1 MNIRMIGFDLDGT
14 LLTTDKI
21 LTERTKKAL
30 EAAADQGVILVPATG
45 RPLCGLPKEL
55 LELPF
60 IKYAVTANGA
70 RILETKTEQVLS
82 EMLISVEKAR
92 EILDIF
98 SVMDDATR
106 CVYRGIGYSEKEKA
120 CPYSGLCHDKG
131 HGRIYS

>member
-30 EAAADQGVILVPATG
+30 EAAADQGVVLVPATG

-55 LELPF
+55 LALPF

-98 SVMDDATR
+98 SDYDTLR
-106 CVYRGIGYSEKEKA
+106 WNRLLREREA